1 MNKKDLGVVA
11 VGLTIASI
19 GVVAA
24 LLGYVDFAIL
34 ALLFFNVVLLMM
46 IILQRRQL
54 GTLQKRTLDLLRARV
69 KIESK
74 SQTEQPEITRKQEA
88 LVTQISTKKI
98 LGVLHA
104 QQIQLDGLSRSL
116 STLLDK
122 NNS

>member
-11 VGLTIASI
+11 VGLIIASI

-74 SQTEQPEITRKQEA
+74 SQTEQPEITRKQAA